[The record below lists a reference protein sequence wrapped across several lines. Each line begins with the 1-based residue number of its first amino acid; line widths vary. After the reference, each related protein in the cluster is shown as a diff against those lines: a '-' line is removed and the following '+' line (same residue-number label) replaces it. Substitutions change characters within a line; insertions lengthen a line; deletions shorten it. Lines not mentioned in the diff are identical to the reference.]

1 MPLSATREAG
11 VWEAR
16 TDNVYF
22 VMMYSG
28 HRIRCGV
35 TGQTLEAIDPKVERT
50 GRGRLDALD
59 THRSIIERLASAR
72 FDNKKWE
79 VDGITILV
87 TTADLQNN

>member
-1 MPLSATREAG
+1 M
-11 VWEAR
+11 
-16 TDNVYF
+16 
-22 VMMYSG
+22 
-28 HRIRCGV
+28 
-35 TGQTLEAIDPKVERT
+35 
-50 GRGRLDALD
+50 DALD